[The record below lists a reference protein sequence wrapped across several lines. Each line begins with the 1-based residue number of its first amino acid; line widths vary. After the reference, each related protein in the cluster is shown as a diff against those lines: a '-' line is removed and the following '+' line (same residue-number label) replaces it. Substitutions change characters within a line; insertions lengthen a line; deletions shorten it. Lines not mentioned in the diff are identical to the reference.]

1 MKTAFVYV
9 PDSGVFP
16 DDVLAAFGNTR
27 LPSCAQAVFFTPE
40 AVGEATEQ
48 DKVRDFR
55 EEIAA
60 YTNEHDA
67 PVMVGVYSNDVAV
80 LRHVIFDLIEHRLPV
95 VFELMDHQQQLIGA
109 CK

>member
-9 PDSGVFP
+9 PDSVHP
-16 DDVLAAFGNTR
+16 DDVLDHYGNTR
-27 LPSCAQAVFFTPE
+27 LPSCAKAVFFTPE

-60 YTNEHDA
+60 YTNEHGE
-67 PVMVGVYSNDVAV
+67 PVMVGIYSMDLTL
-80 LRHVIFDLIEHRLPV
+80 LRRVIFDLLEHGLPV
-95 VFELMDHQQQLIGA
+95 VFELDDQQRDLIGA